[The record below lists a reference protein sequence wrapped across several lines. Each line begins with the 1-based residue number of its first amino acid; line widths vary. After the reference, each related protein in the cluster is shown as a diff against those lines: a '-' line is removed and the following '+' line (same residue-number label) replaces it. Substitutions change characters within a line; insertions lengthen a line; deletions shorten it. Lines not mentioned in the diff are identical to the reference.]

1 MICKYEYVDVHS
13 KVHAN
18 VNVHVY
24 VYVKILMIFVFVDI
38 CVNLDFCTGKYAY
51 VYFAFII

>member
-38 CVNLDFCTGKYAY
+38 CVNLYFCTGKYAY